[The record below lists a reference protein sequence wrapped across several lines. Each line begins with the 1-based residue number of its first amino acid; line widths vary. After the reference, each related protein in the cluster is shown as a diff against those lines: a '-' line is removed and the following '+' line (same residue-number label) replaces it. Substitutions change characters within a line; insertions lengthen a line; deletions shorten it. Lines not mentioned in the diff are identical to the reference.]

1 MSDPISN
8 IEGDIRVNGTLSC
21 DGDLI
26 IDGQL
31 EGELSVKGNLTI
43 TEIGNVS
50 ADTEASKL
58 TVAGKLK
65 GKISAEKGVLIKSNA
80 HVLGPVETNQIIIE
94 DGANYSGTIN
104 MNVELPQGLQ

>member
-43 TEIGNVS
+43 TEIGNVG
-50 ADTEASKL
+50 ANTEASYL
-58 TVAGKLK
+58 SVAGKLK
-65 GKISAEKGVLIKSNA
+65 GEISAEKGVLIKSTA
-80 HVLGPVETNQIIIE
+80 SVLGAIDTSEIIIE
-94 DGANYSGTIN
+94 DGADYSGAIN
-104 MNVELPQGLQ
+104 MNVELPKNL

>member
-31 EGELSVKGNLTI
+31 EGELSVKGHLTI
-43 TEIGNVS
+43 TEIGNVG

-58 TVAGKLK
+58 TVAGLSLIH
-65 GKISAEKGVLIKSNA
+65 ISEHTRRYAISYA
-80 HVLGPVETNQIIIE
+80 
-94 DGANYSGTIN
+94 DF
-104 MNVELPQGLQ
+104 

>member
-31 EGELSVKGNLTI
+31 EGELSVREPNHYR
-43 TEIGNVS
+43 
-50 ADTEASKL
+50 DR
-58 TVAGKLK
+58 
-65 GKISAEKGVLIKSNA
+65 
-80 HVLGPVETNQIIIE
+80 
-94 DGANYSGTIN
+94 
-104 MNVELPQGLQ
+104 

>member
-43 TEIGNVS
+43 TEIGNVA
-50 ADTEASKL
+50 ADTQASRL
-58 TVAGKLK
+58 TVSGKLR
-65 GKISAEKGVLIKSNA
+65 GKVNADNGVLIKSTA
-80 HVLGPVETNQIIIE
+80 SVLGPIETNQIIIE
-94 DGANYSGTIN
+94 DGADYSGTVN
-104 MNVELPQGLQ
+104 MNVELPKDL

>member
-1 MSDPISN
+1 MSDPMSN

-43 TEIGNVS
+43 TEIGDVG
-50 ADTEASKL
+50 ADTVASKL
-58 TVAGKLK
+58 TVAGL
-65 GKISAEKGVLIKSNA
+65 
-80 HVLGPVETNQIIIE
+80 VLG
-94 DGANYSGTIN
+94 
-104 MNVELPQGLQ
+104 L

>member
-1 MSDPISN
+1 MSDPVSN

-43 TEIGNVS
+43 TEIGDVG
-50 ADTEASKL
+50 ADTEASQL

-65 GKISAEKGVLIKSNA
+65 GKINAKKGYSKSWQKWVFLLFIHIKA
-80 HVLGPVETNQIIIE
+80 HRYLKPL
-94 DGANYSGTIN
+94 DY
-104 MNVELPQGLQ
+104 PKR